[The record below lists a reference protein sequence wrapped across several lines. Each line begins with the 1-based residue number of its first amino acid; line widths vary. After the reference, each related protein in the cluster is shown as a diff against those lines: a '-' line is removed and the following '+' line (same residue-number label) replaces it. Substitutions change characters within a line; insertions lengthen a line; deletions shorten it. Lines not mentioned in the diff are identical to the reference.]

1 MRSSSAPQ
9 SSMAASRSK
18 PRTGSVFLTQKPE
31 NKMHEVKKEIAELE
45 ALLAGA
51 SQTSQSTLL
60 LKKRKE
66 MREVDEALELMKDEY
81 KNRMD
86 ACEERRMQFEI
97 KQAKM
102 REQVLKFEKF
112 IQEND
117 AKRQRAEAKAKQER
131 KLYEE
136 KCKEMQILMDK
147 IVELERSQK
156 ELENQLVLKGCYRVY
171 LEQVVEAGDQGYEEV
186 TDVLNR
192 YKTLRDANRD
202 LMQHVEQRENEVDQL
217 RAKYLN
223 LKMETQNHL
232 LVSNSV
238 LQSHQKE
245 LEEMR
250 ARVKREE
257 KEKDS
262 HDDRSKSVAR
272 ETSQVV
278 QSIKNV
284 YARCQATMRNKPQVQ
299 PPNKEAN
306 MYDLLTSNLDVIH
319 ARIMDLIEISSEY
332 KAGADASN
340 GSSTSDLREL
350 SGFTMTTGP
359 TSQASPTKPGF

>member
-1 MRSSSAPQ
+1 
-9 SSMAASRSK
+9 
-18 PRTGSVFLTQKPE
+18 
-31 NKMHEVKKEIAELE
+31 
-45 ALLAGA
+45 
-51 SQTSQSTLL
+51 
-60 LKKRKE
+60 
-66 MREVDEALELMKDEY
+66 
-81 KNRMD
+81 
-86 ACEERRMQFEI
+86 
-97 KQAKM
+97 
-102 REQVLKFEKF
+102 
-112 IQEND
+112 
-117 AKRQRAEAKAKQER
+117 
-131 KLYEE
+131 
-136 KCKEMQILMDK
+136 
-147 IVELERSQK
+147 
-156 ELENQLVLKGCYRVY
+156 
-171 LEQVVEAGDQGYEEV
+171 
-186 TDVLNR
+186 
-192 YKTLRDANRD
+192 
-202 LMQHVEQRENEVDQL
+202 
-217 RAKYLN
+217 
-223 LKMETQNHL
+223 METQNHL

-262 HDDRSKSVAR
+262 HDDRSKNVAR

-299 PPNKEAN
+299 PPNKESN

-319 ARIMDLIEISSEY
+319 ARIMDLIEISNEY
-332 KAGADASN
+332 KSGADTSN